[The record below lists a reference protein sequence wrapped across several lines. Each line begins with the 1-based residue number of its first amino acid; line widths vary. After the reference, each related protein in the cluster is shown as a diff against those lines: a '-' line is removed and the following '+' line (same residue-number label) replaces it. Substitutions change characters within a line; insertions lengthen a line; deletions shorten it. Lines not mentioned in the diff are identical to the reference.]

1 MKIRVKK
8 TYLIRV
14 FLISICIFTTSVYAS
29 LILDKKVIY
38 TTGTIVLV
46 PIEGCFYGI
55 EGDDYKHYEP
65 INLPKDFLINGL
77 RVIFNAIKRDDL
89 GSFRM
94 WGFIIQIINIKR
106 I

>member
-1 MKIRVKK
+1 MKIRANR
-8 TYLIRV
+8 TYLILV
-14 FLISICIFTTSVYAS
+14 FLISICTATTSVYSS

-46 PIEGCFYGI
+46 PLEGGFYGI
-55 EGDDYKHYEP
+55 EGDDYNHYEP
-65 INLPKDFLINGL
+65 INLPKDFKINGI